1 MLRLYVMHET
11 YDVVPAYDS
20 TGPFRSMSAGHKGQT
35 CPSGF
40 PAKERNEQA
49 VIRGLSKVGCDM
61 ETTEQVIELAIVTWS
76 GLYRRLGAFTH
87 PRSLSW
93 FVQEQPADRD
103 AFSPRTTTWHQKQR
117 FADFTTPLLAGLA
130 CDASNDTFKLSYDN
144 TWRDCEMERSKIGL
158 SIMNLSLKETV
169 ALKSKQQQSVQMS

>member
-20 TGPFRSMSAGHKGQT
+20 TGPFRSMSAGHKEQT

-40 PAKERNEQA
+40 RAKERNEQA
-49 VIRGLSKVGCDM
+49 LIRGLSKVGCDM

-87 PRSLSW
+87 RRSLSW
-93 FVQEQPADRD
+93 FVQEQLADRD
-103 AFSPRTTTWHQKQR
+103 AWLLFSPHHN
-117 FADFTTPLLAGLA
+117 LAPKATVCRLHDSTAGRA
-130 CDASNDTFKLSYDN
+130 C
-144 TWRDCEMERSKIGL
+144 M
-158 SIMNLSLKETV
+158 
-169 ALKSKQQQSVQMS
+169 